1 MVKINMQYN
10 SIIIT
15 IATVNFDNIVSF
27 YTQLLEQKPKK
38 LIPHIYAEFQ
48 ISGLKLGIFK
58 PKSANEPEFVTYVQS
73 PLSLCLEVNNL
84 ETAISHLRSLGCTP
98 PGAISTASHGQEIY
112 AYDPDGNRL
121 ILHQSHQ
128 EGTGNKQI
136 LLPLTTDNCTGEAFG
151 ELFLAMT
158 DNLSSKCFAPTNN

>member
-27 YTQLLEQKPKK
+27 YTQLLGQKPKK

-84 ETAISHLRSLGCTP
+84 ETAISHLTSLGCTP

-128 EGTGNKQI
+128 EGIENREQGTGNREQANI
-136 LLPLTTDNCTGEAFG
+136 IT
-151 ELFLAMT
+151 
-158 DNLSSKCFAPTNN
+158 TNN

>member
-1 MVKINMQYN
+1 MQYN
-10 SIIIT
+10 SVIVT

-38 LIPHIYAEFQ
+38 LIPHIYAEFD
-48 ISGLKLGIFK
+48 IAGLKLGIFK
-58 PKSANEPEFVTYVQS
+58 PKSTNESEFVVNSQS

-84 ETAISHLRSLGCTP
+84 ETAISHLTSLGCTSQR
-98 PGAISTASHGQEIY
+98 GISIASHGQEIY

-128 EGTGNKQI
+128 EETGNREQANI
-136 LLPLTTDNCTGEAFG
+136 MINDQ
-151 ELFLAMT
+151 
-158 DNLSSKCFAPTNN
+158 